1 MATSGSKSV
10 TVTSWD
16 TLKFN
21 WSITSQSVTDNTST
35 ISWNMQLISGSSGKI
50 DSTAAKPWVV
60 GITGPDDQGYN
71 YEGTNSIAIANNT
84 TKTLA
89 SGSTT
94 VKHKPDG
101 TCSVSFTFGQTF
113 DITFSGVYIY
123 TKADSFAETLPTI
136 YSEPSTMDFFM
147 PDGIILGK
155 DLTPMIK
162 KANSSFRHK
171 IRYNCGSVSGY
182 LLGSSSAT
190 STAANVTWTPPLSL
204 ANQAPDSTTVPI
216 KFTLDTFTSE
226 GTSVGSWSKVINYTI
241 PDSIKPT
248 ASMKLTDVTEVDKT
262 YGSPVQGLSRIKIEV
277 TGTPSYGSPIASY
290 TITANGEKH
299 NVAEATTGFLK
310 NSGDSVVTVTV
321 KDKRGRTGSA
331 SYTMKVQAY
340 HQPNVSALTVHRCD
354 ADGVEDEQGE
364 YIQIIFSAAV
374 SSLSDRNTAS
384 YKLEYKKSLDDEYTV
399 VELGDLA
406 NVYTVTNRESIIPA
420 TSDSSY
426 DIAVTAT
433 DKHSSMTRTTSAS
446 TGFTLLNCHPS
457 GKGIAFGKVA
467 ERSSAFEVALDSYF
481 DGATIQAGTA
491 IRTGNKYCMST
502 PGVANIA
509 GYILMAR
516 IRVTAANADTPMT
529 FVFTRRGAP
538 APMTVHVSLTNPTA
552 DASAVSQVVYEG
564 ANYGAFLV
572 GTDGLTWDLYVQ
584 KGSEWDTITLQD
596 WWTSKTMESRV
607 AVTFPG
613 TLVDTLPSPFW
624 RATPAKLESLLDYI
638 YPVGSVY
645 ISYSHVSPGDMFGGT
660 WVRIT
665 NAFLWAVDASGEIG
679 LTGGTKTHTLTVNEL
694 PSHSHGSVYSQHATG
709 TKDKAW
715 YTTSGTSVAY
725 GTVATGGGQAHNN
738 MPPYIQVSV
747 WRRTA

>member
-1 MATSGSKSV
+1 MATSGYKDIS
-10 TVTSWD
+10 VTSWD
-16 TLKFN
+16 KLRFSWVLTTQNVSSK
-21 WSITSQSVTDNTST
+21 TST
-35 ISWNMQLISGSSGKI
+35 ISWQLQLIADSDGRI
-50 DSTAAKPWVV
+50 DSTAEKSWAVTIGGPDNQTYSYSGTNKV
-60 GITGPDDQGYN
+60 GI
-71 YEGTNSIAIANNT
+71 SNNT

-89 SGSTT
+89 SGATT
-94 VKHKPDG
+94 IKHYAASG
-101 TCSVSFTFGQTF
+101 MASFSVSFSQEFG
-113 DITFSGVYIY
+113 ITFSGSYIS
-123 TKADSFAETLPTI
+123 TKSGSSSWQLPTI
-136 YSEPSTMDFFM
+136 SAEASELAAAS
-147 PDGIILGK
+147 GQKLGEPL
-155 DLTPMIK
+155 DMYIVEGD
-162 KANSSFRHK
+162 SSYRHK
-171 IRYNCGSVSGY
+171 IRYICGDVSGY
-182 LLGSSSAT
+182 ILGSASAT
-190 STAANVTWTPPLSL
+190 STATSAVWTPPLSL
-204 ANQAPDSTTVPI
+204 ANQAPES
-216 KFTLDTFTSE
+216 
-226 GTSVGSWSKVINYTI
+226 TSVQVRLVLETYSSSGALVGENNPLLIFHM

-248 ASMKLTDVTEVDKT
+248 ASMKLTDVTGVDKT
-262 YGSPVQGLSRIKIEV
+262 YGSPVQGLSQIKIEV

-299 NVAEATTGFLK
+299 NAAVATTGFLK

-374 SSLSDRNTAS
+374 ASLSDRNTAS
-384 YKLEYKKSLDDEYTV
+384 YKLEYKKSLDDDYTV
-399 VELGDLA
+399 VELPDLA
-406 NVYTVTNRESIIPA
+406 NAYEVTDWETIIPA

-426 DIAVTAT
+426 DIAVTVT
-433 DKHSSMTRTTSAS
+433 DRHSTMTRTTSAS
-446 TGFTLLNCHPS
+446 TGFTLMNCHPS
-457 GKGIAFGKVA
+457 GTGIAFGKVA
-467 ERSSAFEVALDSYF
+467 ERSNAFEVALDGYF
-481 DGATIQAGTA
+481 YGETTQIGTA

-502 PGVANIA
+502 PGVANTA

-516 IRVTAANADTPMT
+516 IQVTAANADTPIT
-529 FVFTRRGAP
+529 FVFSRRGAP
-538 APMTVHVSLTNPTA
+538 APMTVHISLTNPTA

-596 WWTSKTMESRV
+596 WWTSKTMGSRV

-613 TLVDTLPSPFW
+613 TMEGALPTPFW

-645 ISYSHVSPGDMFGGT
+645 ISYSHVNPGDMFGGT
-660 WVRIT
+660 WERIT
-665 NAFLWAVDASGEIG
+665 NAFLWAVDANGDIG
-679 LTGGTKTHTLTVNEL
+679 LTGGEKTHTLTINEM
-694 PSHSHGSVYSQHATG
+694 PSHSHGSVYSQHAAG

-715 YTTSGTSVAY
+715 YNTSGTSVAY
-725 GTVATGGGQAHNN
+725 GAVATGGGQAHNN

-747 WRRTA
+747 WRRTV